1 MAQTHKITELLEA
14 WNNGDSRALDEL
26 IPLVDYELRQIAHAY
41 MRRERRGHTLQTTA
55 LVNEAIIRLI
65 GKKVTFTS
73 RRQFYALVARRMRQ
87 VLIDYARART
97 ASRRG
102 GQVEHINVDDAA
114 GLSFQESRELIRLD
128 EALTA
133 LSEVNNG
140 QARIVELR
148 YFGGFTLQE
157 IADIVGV
164 SPSTVEREWRSARE
178 WLKRQMTEHSDSEQE
193 KNSKTGSDA
202 G

>member
-1 MAQTHKITELLEA
+1 MAQSHKITELLEA
-14 WNNGDSRALDEL
+14 LNNGDPHALDEL

-41 MRRERRGHTLQTTA
+41 MVREKPGHTLQTTA
-55 LVNEAIIRLI
+55 LVNEALIRLI

-87 VLIDYARART
+87 VLIDYARSRV

-102 GQVEHINVDDAA
+102 GRVEHINVDDAV
-114 GLSFQESRELIRLD
+114 GLSFQESRELLRLD
-128 EALTA
+128 EALTT
-133 LSEVNNG
+133 LSEVNEV

-148 YFGGFTLQE
+148 YFGGFTLEE
-157 IADIVGV
+157 IAEIAGV
-164 SPSTVEREWRSARE
+164 SPSTVEREWRSARD
-178 WLKRQMTEHSDSEQE
+178 WLKQQMTEQSASAQE

-202 G
+202 A